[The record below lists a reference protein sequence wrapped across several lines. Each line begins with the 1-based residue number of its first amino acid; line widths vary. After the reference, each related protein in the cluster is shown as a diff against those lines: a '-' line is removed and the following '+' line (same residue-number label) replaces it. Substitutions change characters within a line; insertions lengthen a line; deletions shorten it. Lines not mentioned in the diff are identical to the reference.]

1 MAPQRSLFFLL
12 VLLSSVGTTA
22 QNWEWAK
29 SLGAPNS
36 DTKISALDRYEGDK
50 VLLAGSFAAAALT
63 LGNQTLSGAGQDDAF
78 VAICSDD
85 GDYSWATRIGGA
97 GREFATCVVAAPN
110 GSLYVG
116 GSFSSLSLNIGGQL
130 LLNLGESDGFLV
142 KYNADKTVAWAR
154 SVGAGQNDAITGL
167 AVDPEGNLYA
177 CGHTG
182 DALLLLKID
191 PDNSLLWQK
200 NIGSTEGNNQ
210 STALALGDDGHC
222 YWTGTVKGKLTFNG
236 LDTLESLQEEEVW
249 FPGEYGYANSGFL
262 AKYNPAG
269 DPVSAILDTNVYQLN
284 DLTFSAGHVY
294 ACGEKIQPFFVIAG
308 PTYPQARSILYV
320 SKYSD
325 NLELVW
331 QRASDNT
338 NWWSRTLDVL
348 KAIDHDDM
356 GNIYTT
362 GYLHDND
369 LVFNGDTLENIQQ
382 GFFYYSQALVLKYDA
397 EGNEIYTK
405 ALGGNLNDVGTALLV
420 TGKDEFFIGGAY
432 QSNSF
437 TVNGI
442 QLQNAG
448 ALDSFIVHAIT
459 PVYFRKTLGLLA
471 KFSNNISSVP
481 HPDLPY
487 FSCYPN
493 PAQSLVHF
501 SEEISYQVCDLY
513 GRPLLNGRG
522 NVVNVEALPSGTYL
536 LIANKNRVI
545 RIVKK

>member
-1 MAPQRSLFFLL
+1 MTPQRSLFFLL
-12 VLLSSVGTTA
+12 AFLSSIGATA

-36 DTKISALDRYEGDK
+36 DTKISALGKYEGDQ

-63 LGNQTLSGAGQDDAF
+63 LGNQALTGAGQDDAF

-85 GDYSWATRIGGA
+85 GDFSWASRIGGA
-97 GREFATCVVAAPN
+97 GREFATCIAAAPD
-110 GSLYVG
+110 GSMFVG
-116 GSFSSLSLNIGGQL
+116 GSFSSLSMNVGSQL
-130 LLNLGESDGFLV
+130 LLNLGESDGFIV

-177 CGHTG
+177 CGHIG
-182 DALLLLKID
+182 EALLLLKID
-191 PDNSLLWQK
+191 GDNALLWQK
-200 NIGSTEGNNQ
+200 NVSTTAGGNQ
-210 STALALGDDGHC
+210 STALAIGDDGHC
-222 YWTGTVKGKLTFNG
+222 YWAGAVKGKLSFNG
-236 LDTLESLQEEEVW
+236 LDTLETLQEEEAW
-249 FPGEYGYANSGFL
+249 FPGEYDYANSGFL

-269 DPVSAILDTNVYQLN
+269 DPVSAVLDTNVYQLN

-320 SKYSD
+320 SKYSG

-331 QRASDNT
+331 KRTSDNT
-338 NWWSRTLDVL
+338 NFWSGTLDVL

-356 GNIYTT
+356 GNVYTT

-369 LVFNGDTLENIQQ
+369 LVFNGDTIENVQQ

-397 EGNEIYTK
+397 EGNEIYAKT
-405 ALGGNLNDVGTALLV
+405 LGGNLNDVGTALLV
-420 TGKDEFFIGGAY
+420 TREDGFFIGGAY

-442 QLQNAG
+442 QLQNTST
-448 ALDSFIVHAIT
+448 LDSFIVHAIT

-471 KFSNNISSVP
+471 KFSPNVSNVL
-481 HPDLPY
+481 HPGMPS
-487 FSCYPN
+487 FACYPN

-501 SEEISYQVCDLY
+501 SAEISYQVFDLY

-522 NVVNVEALPSGTYL
+522 NFVNVAALPSGTYL
-536 LIANKNRVI
+536 LIANGNQVI
-545 RIVKK
+545 RILKN

>member
-1 MAPQRSLFFLL
+1 MTPQRSLFLLL
-12 VLLSSVGTTA
+12 VLLSSVGAKA

-36 DTKISALDRYEGDK
+36 DTKISALGRYEGDQ
-50 VLLAGSFAAAALT
+50 VLLAGSFAAAALN
-63 LGNQTLSGAGQDDAF
+63 LGNQNLSGAGQDDAF
-78 VAICSDD
+78 VAICSDA
-85 GDYSWATRIGGA
+85 GDYSWATRIGGT
-97 GREFATCVVAAPN
+97 GREFATCVAAAPD

-116 GSFSSLSLNIGGQL
+116 GNFSSLSMNVGSQL
-130 LLNLGESDGFLV
+130 LLNLGEVDGFIV

-177 CGHTG
+177 CGHIG
-182 DALLLLKID
+182 DALVLLKID
-191 PDNSLLWQK
+191 SDNALLWQK
-200 NIGSTEGNNQ
+200 SVGSSAGSNQ

-222 YWTGTVKGKLTFNG
+222 YWTGTAKGKLTFNG
-236 LDTLESLQEEEVW
+236 LDTLESLQEENAW
-249 FPGEYGYANSGFL
+249 FPGEYTYSNSGFL
-262 AKYNPAG
+262 AKFNPNG
-269 DPVSAILDTNVYQLN
+269 DPVTAVLDTNVYQLN

-325 NLELVW
+325 NLDLVW

-369 LVFNGDTLENIQQ
+369 LVFNNDTIENVQQ
-382 GFFYYSQALVLKYDA
+382 GFFYYSQAIILKYDA
-397 EGNEIYTK
+397 EGNEIYAKT
-405 ALGGNLNDVGTALLV
+405 LGGNLNDVGTALMV
-420 TGKDEFFIGGAY
+420 TAEDEFFLGGTY

-442 QLQNAG
+442 QLQNTST
-448 ALDSFIVHAIT
+448 LDSFIVHAIT

-471 KFSNNISSVP
+471 RFSDDISSVL
-481 HPDLPY
+481 HPGMPSIAY
-487 FSCYPN
+487 YPN
-493 PAQSLVHF
+493 PAQSVVHF
-501 SEEISYQVCDLY
+501 SKEISYQVFDLY

-522 NVVNVEALPSGTYL
+522 NFVNVESLPTGAYL
-536 LIANKNRVI
+536 LIANGNQVI
-545 RIVKK
+545 RILKN